1 MSVGGAPDVP
11 GHPEFAYRC
20 DLYTRYRL
28 INPATPFFAQVLLID
43 SDQCTLGVDVD
54 GVALGVDFRTES
66 TRPDVPGR
74 QRERP
79 GIRIAERLAEAR
91 DNGHRSVLVNG
102 NNVGYWGNQFAF
114 RDGNLVYKER
124 GPIFDDGELAAHAT
138 GEYPF
143 FYGSQDGFFF
153 RKVRLSSTTVGLDTV
168 VTSPDPESTPPPAGL
183 SGYPLVWG
191 GKPVWSR
198 TEHLDMVW
206 DPQLVFEV
214 GRLVG
219 VAAASSPRR
228 RACSAVRPRPHAAT
242 LTRPPVP
249 ARCRNVQGA
258 PMLSSSGCGSTWR
271 TLITSKGDM
280 KPGRDPRHCPSQRR
294 GSCPLSQD
302 GGGAMDFLRRAGDMR
317 AIRETSCARPAA
329 ARTRTRPPRGDLA
342 RRTARRGTRSGCAAG
357 SGGGPARPVSTRT
370 TCTKRCG

>member
-206 DPQLVFEV
+206 DPRLVFEV

-219 VAAASSPRR
+219 IGRRQAVELVRRHFRERRPWALHPMTAVGVDRNGRAVLVVMEQSPRSR
-228 RACSAVRPRPHAAT
+228 GISLGGMAEIMDVFDVCSAVVLGAAGDAQLAT
-242 LTRPPVP
+242 TEEGVLVAPQVAPYAESAAREVPPELCHPDLDGLTVKARPVP
-249 ARCRNVQGA
+249 SLV
-258 PMLSSSGCGSTWR
+258 
-271 TLITSKGDM
+271 TLAAV
-280 KPGRDPRHCPSQRR
+280 P
-294 GSCPLSQD
+294 
-302 GGGAMDFLRRAGDMR
+302 
-317 AIRETSCARPAA
+317 ERP
-329 ARTRTRPPRGDLA
+329 
-342 RRTARRGTRSGCAAG
+342 TAT
-357 SGGGPARPVSTRT
+357 PARPLTRA
-370 TCTKRCG
+370 GALPSA